1 LGIKGANYAR
11 PTTLIVAIGR
21 LVNPTVASF
30 VPAGKSGWLSGINCD
45 RLRAINVFHDE
56 SCRPR
61 FKPVQV
67 RRKAVVRQLSDAGP
81 AMAGAGQSLI
91 GQSLIGMR

>member
-1 LGIKGANYAR
+1 MRI
-11 PTTLIVAIGR
+11 IAICR
-21 LVNPTVASF
+21 LDDSTVASF

-61 FKPVQV
+61 FKPMQV

-81 AMAGAGQSLI
+81 AMAGAGQSHI
-91 GQSLIGMR
+91 GQSLICMR